1 MAINFQG
8 DRPISSTPKTS
19 TFKFHHETSTFELD
33 PKNDHFEV
41 VHRNDMFFS
50 WNKIIFRI
58 LRSELDIC
66 HYDSSS
72 GVIRSPFE
80 IIFLDHFRLIF
91 LKFMNFL
98 IQVRSLLKP
107 GFVVPAL
114 DILHKLPYGTAE
126 FTLRYYY
133 NVILEG
139 LQLVTLPY
147 SPPYLSPRH
156 PICYFVIC
164 TAQNSL

>member
-1 MAINFQG
+1 MEQNNISNFKTWTWYLPLWFSFWG
-8 DRPISSTPKTS
+8 NSLSIWNYISRS
-19 TFKFHHETSTFELD
+19 
-33 PKNDHFEV
+33 
-41 VHRNDMFFS
+41 FS
-50 WNKIIFRI
+50 VNF
-58 LRSELDIC
+58 L
-66 HYDSSS
+66 
-72 GVIRSPFE
+72 E
-80 IIFLDHFRLIF
+80 I
-91 LKFMNFL
+91 L

-107 GFVVPAL
+107 GLVVPAL

-147 SPPYLSPRH
+147 SPPSTRH

-164 TAQNSL
+164 TAQISLWLLNKNGCNVYNIVYQRYLSLWFYKTQIPVLVVKTA

>member
-1 MAINFQG
+1 MI
-8 DRPISSTPKTS
+8 
-19 TFKFHHETSTFELD
+19 FHE
-33 PKNDHFEV
+33 
-41 VHRNDMFFS
+41 NDMFDS

-58 LRSELDIC
+58 LRPELDIC
-66 HYDSSS
+66 HYDFPS
-72 GVIRSPFE
+72 GVIRYPFSNYISRSFSVNFLE
-80 IIFLDHFRLIF
+80 I
-91 LKFMNFL
+91 L

-107 GFVVPAL
+107 GLVVPAL

-147 SPPYLSPRH
+147 SPP
-156 PICYFVIC
+156 
-164 TAQNSL
+164 